1 MRLGVRVVVL
11 LLAVFVD
18 VPVSA
23 VFVDLRRFVRRII
36 RFFVRRRRRRVVLR
50 RFRQILRQVLRFG
63 RRRFFGNVRN
73 FILRRLGFGKFL
85 RRGFFVRFRLFFCP
99 IFRLFVGFLRICRNG
114 FGFFCRFNLFG
125 RGFVQRI
132 AVGVKQIVRR
142 KIVFGRCFG
151 FGGIFRR
158 VFLLPRFRFVCH
170 AVRIAGFAFLGV
182 GVRVVILLLAVLV
195 RVPVSAVF
203 IDLRLGIRVVVL
215 LFPVFV
221 NVPVSA
227 VFVDLR
233 LGVRVVILLFAVFV
247 RVPVSV
253 AVSALFVAGVV
264 CGVALVPLGFMRVVN
279 AVGGDGDGGGFGVV
293 VSVAPRVLL
302 LRFRRRRGG
311 RVAVFLL
318 QLGFV
323 FAQIHFGRKS
333 GSVFLFLF
341 LFARFFFLKQR
352 FPLDFLRFVDGGLVG
367 RLSQFVRVTVVLF
380 VHFDDGFGFFLL
392 FAQNF
397 GGGFLLRTHRF
408 FRLFQQGRLRF
419 LLVFRQNVRQSRIL
433 LLLLLVQHDN
443 GFGQR
448 ILLCLR
454 QRVGDGFRLLG
465 QSLCRHARLHFLLF
479 LLATENFRHGFA

>member
-1 MRLGVRVVVL
+1 
-11 LLAVFVD
+11 
-18 VPVSA
+18 
-23 VFVDLRRFVRRII
+23 
-36 RFFVRRRRRRVVLR
+36 
-50 RFRQILRQVLRFG
+50 
-63 RRRFFGNVRN
+63 
-73 FILRRLGFGKFL
+73 
-85 RRGFFVRFRLFFCP
+85 
-99 IFRLFVGFLRICRNG
+99 
-114 FGFFCRFNLFG
+114 
-125 RGFVQRI
+125 
-132 AVGVKQIVRR
+132 
-142 KIVFGRCFG
+142 
-151 FGGIFRR
+151 
-158 VFLLPRFRFVCH
+158 
-170 AVRIAGFAFLGV
+170 
-182 GVRVVILLLAVLV
+182 
-195 RVPVSAVF
+195 
-203 IDLRLGIRVVVL
+203 
-215 LFPVFV
+215 
-221 NVPVSA
+221 
-227 VFVDLR
+227 
-233 LGVRVVILLFAVFV
+233 
-247 RVPVSV
+247 
-253 AVSALFVAGVV
+253 
-264 CGVALVPLGFMRVVN
+264 MRVVN

-341 LFARFFFLKQR
+341 LLARFFFLKQR
-352 FPLDFLRFVDGGLVG
+352 FPLDFLRFVDGGLVRG
-367 RLSQFVRVTVVLF
+367 LSQFVRVTVVLF

-479 LLATENFRHGFA
+479 LLASENFRHGFA